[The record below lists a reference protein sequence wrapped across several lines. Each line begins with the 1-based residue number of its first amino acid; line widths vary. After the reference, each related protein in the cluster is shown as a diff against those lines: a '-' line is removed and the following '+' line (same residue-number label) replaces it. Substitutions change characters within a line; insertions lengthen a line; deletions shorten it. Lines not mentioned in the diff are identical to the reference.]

1 MAASLFGP
9 IIAVVAGGI
18 GTILV
23 VLTIARVWPEMRNL
37 QTLDTPNAG
46 AAGGAI

>member
-1 MAASLFGP
+1 MGNFPSLFGP

-23 VLTIARVWPEMRNL
+23 VLTISKVWPEMREL
-37 QTLDTPNAG
+37 KTLDVPVSPG
-46 AAGGAI
+46 D